1 MKRIESPQ
9 LRSPLR
15 SLFRLLELLD
25 PSLIPTQQAGE
36 FFDGAFGP
44 SSSTIVCAGSPN
56 SREAGDAPVGAE
68 MLQEVDGDRENTCRR
83 SETG

>member
-1 MKRIESPQ
+1 MKQIESPQ

-15 SLFRLLELLD
+15 SFFRLLELLD

-44 SSSTIVCAGSPN
+44 SYVYQGIHSP
-56 SREAGDAPVGAE
+56 RDPY
-68 MLQEVDGDRENTCRR
+68 
-83 SETG
+83 